1 MWLFWYS
8 NVGSGHKGKSR
19 VESRGQRMEG
29 RWETGLNKNPGQPR
43 ESSYG
48 ECLFCPQLFRVL
60 FVSLCFSSPRKSQ
73 FCPLPYAQ
81 PHFSSRPGL
90 LLCLPTL
97 KATLQSQSGAAVLT
111 SDTAGT
117 SYWLWLPLERARQI
131 TIFDISCFFL
141 ASSSGV

>member
-1 MWLFWYS
+1 MFEKQLIICIPLGQERERVWKIRKFKHQ
-8 NVGSGHKGKSR
+8 NVKRSPECDFFDALMLGVGIRGKAGLRAEDKEWR
-19 VESRGQRMEG
+19 VDG
-29 RWETGLNKNPGQPR
+29 ETGLNKNPGQPR

-48 ECLFCPQLFRVL
+48 ECLFCPQLFMVL

-97 KATLQSQSGAAVLT
+97 KATLQSQS
-111 SDTAGT
+111 
-117 SYWLWLPLERARQI
+117 LELQ
-131 TIFDISCFFL
+131 C
-141 ASSSGV
+141 